1 MNGPFCSCMKVV
13 YQPEHLSNGAMRERW
28 VCVNCG
34 MEFVKRAMIR
44 QEFQN
49 LESDLQAARAELE
62 AAREQADELEKMN
75 RHLSSFLEEAAH
87 AAASGENPKKYLATS
102 APTVLRDRI
111 KELWEALTTLRRQI
125 DGAETINLRDGEMG
139 KITTYKLLEVKP

>member
-1 MNGPFCSCMKVV
+1 MNSTERENYEYLKARVV
-13 YQPEHLSNGAMRERW
+13 
-28 VCVNCG
+28 
-34 MEFVKRAMIR
+34 
-44 QEFQN
+44 N
-49 LESDLQAARAELE
+49 LESDLRAAKSELE